1 MGGIFISHTHSD
13 RPIADALATMVEQ
26 LFGNRV
32 TVSYSSKKELDGGIK
47 PGDDWFRW
55 IVDQV
60 READVAF
67 ILLTPASTQKPWVIW
82 EAGAVAGAAFATK
95 VAEARVFPIT
105 IGIKASEVPTPF
117 ARTQVLTGTE
127 KSDVD
132 KLVEEL
138 FSRFNKDFAPREMRR
153 FGALQDSAVRDFLK
167 SINFILLKLPLAITE
182 AAVQEWLGRLDE
194 LEKADRFSEAGVMEN
209 WLDVAFGRDAEDK
222 QRPLDLRVHRRLGE
236 LYAGAGR
243 ASDAARQFELA
254 RQLAPRDIFLLRR
267 LGKAYLDQND
277 GKRTETVL
285 AEIEELD
292 RDAYLHNGENAALK
306 ARWCEQSGNLNGA
319 RDVLAAAFEKI
330 PSAYYVGDLLGQVLV
345 DLAQIEKAKDVYA
358 QVRRILSKL
367 REHNMWSHA
376 TALSA
381 AIVCGDDIGVQQS
394 LKSLREAKPSRG
406 DIDSIERGVS
416 KLLDA
421 LHRDKSIL
429 DELHGMEKQA

>member
-1 MGGIFISHTHSD
+1 
-13 RPIADALATMVEQ
+13 
-26 LFGNRV
+26 
-32 TVSYSSKKELDGGIK
+32 
-47 PGDDWFRW
+47 
-55 IVDQV
+55 
-60 READVAF
+60 
-67 ILLTPASTQKPWVIW
+67 
-82 EAGAVAGAAFATK
+82 
-95 VAEARVFPIT
+95 
-105 IGIKASEVPTPF
+105 
-117 ARTQVLTGTE
+117 
-127 KSDVD
+127 
-132 KLVEEL
+132 
-138 FSRFNKDFAPREMRR
+138 
-153 FGALQDSAVRDFLK
+153 
-167 SINFILLKLPLAITE
+167 
-182 AAVQEWLGRLDE
+182 
-194 LEKADRFSEAGVMEN
+194 MEN